1 MSHHTRNAPLRDA
14 LCASLARHGANLSF
28 VTEGSPWTL

>member
-14 LCASLARHGANLSF
+14 LCASLARRGGKFSC

>member
-1 MSHHTRNAPLRDA
+1 MSHHTPNALLRDA
-14 LCASLARHGANLSF
+14 PCASLARRGGKLSC